1 MLRITHVALGAA
13 AAVALAAGAAQ
24 AQVVIT
30 QPVQTQTVVTTRAPL
45 TLTPT
50 QRQVIYR
57 NVVRER
63 VVQQAPATVGAA
75 PVVEYRVG
83 ARVPTGVTLYD
94 VPQTVVTEVPAV
106 SSYRYMVV
114 NNRAWLV
121 DPTTSE
127 IVAEVAE

>member
-1 MLRITHVALGAA
+1 MRTITHVALSAA
-13 AAVALAAGAAQ
+13 LVLAAGVAQ
-24 AQVVIT
+24 AQTVIT
-30 QPVQTQTVVTTRAPL
+30 RPVQTETVVTTQGPL
-45 TLTPT
+45 VLSPT
-50 QRQVIYR
+50 ERQLVYR

-83 ARVPTGVTLYD
+83 TRVPAGVTLYN

-106 SSYRYMVV
+106 GRYRYMYV

-121 DPTTSE
+121 DPATSE
-127 IVAEVAE
+127 IVYEVME